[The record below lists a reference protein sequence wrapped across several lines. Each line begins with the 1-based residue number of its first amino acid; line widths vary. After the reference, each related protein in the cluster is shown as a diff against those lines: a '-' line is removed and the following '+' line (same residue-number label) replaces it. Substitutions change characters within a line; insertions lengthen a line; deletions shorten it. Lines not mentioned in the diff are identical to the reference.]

1 MVKVYERIG
10 KKLNRDIEEW
20 NVEDIAGWYMNQPR
34 A

>member
-10 KKLNRDIEEW
+10 KKLNRNIEEW
-20 NVEDIAGWYMNQPR
+20 SVEDIAGWYMNQLR